1 MVVQFQFWGDDIK
14 MSMVILP
21 FGHIPYGSAIV
32 NEAKPKIDFNLNNDL
47 AKVDKSNSAI
57 VIMT

>member
-47 AKVDKSNSAI
+47 AKVD
-57 VIMT
+57 